1 MSVSPDV
8 GFQHEREPNSSA
20 PPRLASRI
28 LERSTPEEEREFVLG
43 DMAEE
48 FEDRLQSGSGRARA
62 GLWYW
67 NQSVG
72 HARRRLFQLL
82 SAWLVRQ
89 RGTGGPGRLLPNW
102 GRKRGDLM
110 TDFMVDLKFAGRS
123 FSRNPRFAAIVVFTL
138 ALGIGANTLIF
149 SMINAVWLAPLP
161 YGDPDAVVVVWGVN
175 PELGVMMD
183 QLSSLELAEFRA
195 RNQVFD
201 GLAGHQYWDVNF
213 TGVDE
218 PRALIGY
225 RVTGN
230 LFDLLDVEPVVGR
243 RFAAS
248 EKVPGG
254 PNVVILSH
262 RLWSALGSDSSIVG
276 RQVRLND
283 VAHEVVGVM
292 GAEFDYP
299 KLRQF
304 RGDLWV
310 PVQLTEEQMLTGSG
324 RGFIVIGRLRGGVT
338 LEQAQADMDR
348 VAMQL
353 ETERPETRAIGR
365 RVTIERYGDQVMNM
379 PGAAAV
385 FLLLMVTVGFVLLI
399 ACANVANLL
408 LARASSRHGE
418 IAIRAALGA
427 GRARLLR
434 QLFTESIL
442 LALLGGAVGLGLA
455 FWGGWLLAAS
465 LPRDV
470 IRTGILGQQMI
481 DTRMLGF
488 TFFASLATG
497 VLFGLA
503 PAWRMTATDLQDALK
518 GGGLQASAGV
528 GRNRL
533 RSLLVVSE
541 TALSILLLIVAGLVI
556 KSFINILDVDPGFNK
571 ARLLTVRLALP
582 EQSYGEADLQRRFF
596 QELVERVEALPGVE
610 AAATVNVLP
619 LSTYNSSGGFSI
631 AGRPAAEDSR
641 ALQAGRRM
649 VTPDYFRAMEVP
661 LVAGRGFTAR
671 DNADAAPVAMVT
683 KGLADL
689 HFAGDPLGERISFD
703 GTWRE
708 IIGVVGDV
716 RHMSLADRPFPDL
729 YVPYDQKPGSVATV
743 VVRTSAD
750 PAALAAVVR
759 NEVWAV
765 DPNMPVDDVNTMA
778 EVVSSAL
785 LSSRLPATLMGGFA
799 AIAVF
804 LAAVGLYGVMAYLV
818 SQRTREIGI
827 HMAVGATSS
836 SVIGMVIKRG
846 LGLAVLGAVPGLLG
860 AFAVG
865 RLLGGILYGVDPADP
880 WIFGG
885 VTLGLG
891 AVALLATAIPARKAA
906 RMGALEALRL
916 Q

>member
-399 ACANVANLL
+399 ACAQRCQPAAGACLFAAWRNCDPSGARRRPGAVATT
-408 LARASSRHGE
+408 AFHREYS
-418 IAIRAALGA
+418 A
-427 GRARLLR
+427 GTPRWCGGSGARLLGR
-434 QLFTESIL
+434 LVTGGLAPPGRHPDRHSWPADDRHENAGLYIL
-442 LALLGGAVGLGLA
+442 RVAGHRGAVRPGPGMA
-455 FWGGWLLAAS
+455 HDGHGSSRCVERRRAAS
-465 LPRDV
+465 L
-470 IRTGILGQQMI
+470 
-481 DTRMLGF
+481 
-488 TFFASLATG
+488 
-497 VLFGLA
+497 
-503 PAWRMTATDLQDALK
+503 
-518 GGGLQASAGV
+518 
-528 GRNRL
+528 GRC
-533 RSLLVVSE
+533 
-541 TALSILLLIVAGLVI
+541 
-556 KSFINILDVDPGFNK
+556 
-571 ARLLTVRLALP
+571 
-582 EQSYGEADLQRRFF
+582 
-596 QELVERVEALPGVE
+596 
-610 AAATVNVLP
+610 
-619 LSTYNSSGGFSI
+619 
-631 AGRPAAEDSR
+631 RP
-641 ALQAGRRM
+641 Q
-649 VTPDYFRAMEVP
+649 
-661 LVAGRGFTAR
+661 
-671 DNADAAPVAMVT
+671 
-683 KGLADL
+683 
-689 HFAGDPLGERISFD
+689 
-703 GTWRE
+703 
-708 IIGVVGDV
+708 
-716 RHMSLADRPFPDL
+716 
-729 YVPYDQKPGSVATV
+729 
-743 VVRTSAD
+743 
-750 PAALAAVVR
+750 
-759 NEVWAV
+759 
-765 DPNMPVDDVNTMA
+765 
-778 EVVSSAL
+778 
-785 LSSRLPATLMGGFA
+785 PATQLAGG
-799 AIAVF
+799 
-804 LAAVGLYGVMAYLV
+804 
-818 SQRTREIGI
+818 
-827 HMAVGATSS
+827 
-836 SVIGMVIKRG
+836 
-846 LGLAVLGAVPGLLG
+846 
-860 AFAVG
+860 
-865 RLLGGILYGVDPADP
+865 
-880 WIFGG
+880 
-885 VTLGLG
+885 
-891 AVALLATAIPARKAA
+891 
-906 RMGALEALRL
+906 
-916 Q
+916 